1 MMDCASIIFPITPPV
16 EFVATIRIGF
26 RWSCW
31 AVIRMQASEQGV
43 GCSVRAREEDTEPPE
58 IRVPAAESQL
68 MVNRAASGLALIGAT
83 GGMRCTRLCK
93 AGMSQTGSES
103 VPVNG
108 EPSSVEANLMPEK
121 RLLRYF

>member
-1 MMDCASIIFPITPPV
+1 M
-16 EFVATIRIGF
+16 
-26 RWSCW
+26 
-31 AVIRMQASEQGV
+31 IRMQASEQGV

-108 EPSSVEANLMPEK
+108 EPSSVEANLMPDK
-121 RLLRYF
+121 RLLRYFLNSGMPHRAQQRMRITQGSQACIVSRVV